1 MTDSTN
7 TLAVADW
14 VRVANDPHTQ
24 GQILELK
31 NGLAHIANDLD
42 SREYPANVVIVDSRL
57 LTPLGTV

>member
-1 MTDSTN
+1 MSHTYR
-7 TLAVADW
+7 VADW

-42 SREYPANVVIVDSRL
+42 TREYPANVVVVNTECL
-57 LTPLGTV
+57 QPLGTQ